1 MMVVAAVCFG
11 HYCYGANVE
20 QKHEDRSIENGATN
34 VSLHAMAM
42 WSMFQWPRWSNS
54 FPWIMYESTT
64 TKRKECGAV
73 VPRRPEK
80 KSRRKA
86 R

>member
-1 MMVVAAVCFG
+1 MMVVAAVSFG
-11 HYCYGANVE
+11 HYCFEANVE
-20 QKHEDRSIENGATN
+20 KKHEDRSTENEATN
-34 VSLHAMAM
+34 VSLHAMVM
-42 WSMFQWPRWSNS
+42 WSMFPWLRSSNS

-80 KSRRKA
+80 RSRRKA